1 MPAAKKTNQER
12 HLGGRPRDPTVD
24 ELKESIQ
31 EYIDKCEGVGRF
43 PKESGMLIHHGLVG
57 DKRQRYLAKPEY
69 RNVWLWAQQGR
80 MGWLDTKMVSDP
92 KCATGCMNAL
102 KQEKNGGYVDRT
114 VTDNKPK
121 SLNIKLDGVGG
132 KGAAL

>member
-1 MPAAKKTNQER
+1 MW
-12 HLGGRPRDPTVD
+12 LGAEEVR
-24 ELKESIQ
+24 
-31 EYIDKCEGVGRF
+31 
-43 PKESGMLIHHGLVG
+43 SGWW
-57 DKRQRYLAKPEY
+57 E
-69 RNVWLWAQQGR
+69 N
-80 MGWLDTKMVSDP
+80 KMVTDT

-102 KQEKNGGYVDRT
+102 KKEKNGGYVDRT